1 MAGGKVKRV
10 RERKDDLERL
20 APAEGGRDE
29 ILRTRKR
36 SRVLSQS

>member
-1 MAGGKVKRV
+1 MKRV

-20 APAEGGRDE
+20 APAEGGRDQ